1 MLKFVQRGDKVN
13 INGKEFDLELFLA
26 VEPEYKP
33 EKDGW
38 TRFYQPETKNC
49 VTNGRQKKTFPLRWE
64 DGNRY
69 LTRVS
74 DLIYLRAYLE
84 SES

>member
-1 MLKFVQRGDKVN
+1 MKFIQNDQKVN

-26 VEPEYKP
+26 VEPDYNLE
-33 EKDGW
+33 EGW
-38 TRFYQPETKNC
+38 TRIYQPKVKNC
-49 VTNGRQKKTFPLRWE
+49 LTNGRLKKNFTLDWE

-74 DLIYLRAYLE
+74 DLIYLKAYLA

>member
-1 MLKFVQRGDKVN
+1 MKFLQNDTKVN

-26 VEPEYKP
+26 VEPNYQVKE
-33 EKDGW
+33 GW
-38 TRFYQPETKNC
+38 NRVYQPDKIHIL
-49 VTNGRQKKTFPLRWE
+49 TNGRLSTSQPIDWE

-74 DLIYLRAYLE
+74 DLIYLKTYLN
-84 SES
+84 SEK

>member
-1 MLKFVQRGDKVN
+1 MKFVQRENKVN

-26 VEPEYKP
+26 VEPNYEP
-33 EKDGW
+33 EEGW
-38 TRFYQPETKNC
+38 TRIYQPDKKNC
-49 VTNGRQKKTFPLRWE
+49 STNGRLKKTFALNWD

-69 LTRVS
+69 LTRAS
-74 DLIYLRAYLE
+74 DLIYLKAYLN